1 MPSQIS
7 SGVEQFNMFARFAAS
22 ASMSSKG
29 LDTIA
34 RSDGVGAADGPHSP
48 LHISTASD
56 DKVYALRRSSLC
68 KRANDDTRAV
78 FMRAVSDM
86 FNGNIP
92 ENVQKAMKLNDFHC
106 GRPLTARRIL
116 AVREAVLAEAAA
128 RQIPDAIAAINR
140 DQPKP
145 GLQLTKDQMKL
156 ATELFKKHASVSAGI
171 HCKNNDILAAFIVR
185 RVTTPNLPP
194 PSFMDFSN
202 LRGISKCREFKP
214 GDPRAQYLDA
224 ATKEYLCDMAKECC
238 RQGKPFNEDN
248 ISHRFIADAGHGSY
262 TIAGHTFAHGQS
274 TASEVIDAFKSAVP
288 KPFHRKVLSAF
299 MCQVAKEIP
308 VSAAKY
314 GHVRFFPEST
324 QSGLELSSVAG
335 ADMIVGNP
343 FKTSDICDFSGT
355 PTYKLD
361 ITPDGKS
368 AKFTHVISGA
378 LRFDAAVGG
387 GFKSD
392 ESIGTFT
399 FTQEFTFDLSKEEPE
414 LTDYHIG
421 QTFGV

>member
-1 MPSQIS
+1 MPSQVS
-7 SGVEQFNMFARFAAS
+7 SGVEQFNVFVRFAAS
-22 ASMSSKG
+22 RMYADMNA
-29 LDTIA
+29 IA
-34 RSDGVGAADGPHSP
+34 RSDGVGTAEGAHAPF
-48 LHISTASD
+48 HISAASD
-56 DKVYALRRSSLC
+56 DKVRALRRSPSC
-68 KRANDDTRAV
+68 KAANNDTRDV

-86 FNGNIP
+86 FNGDIP
-92 ENVQKAMKLNDFHC
+92 KNVQKAMKLNDFNR
-106 GRPLTARRIL
+106 GRPLTVRRII
-116 AVREAVLAEAAA
+116 AVRDAILAEAAA

-140 DQPKP
+140 DRPEP
-145 GLQLTKDQMKL
+145 GIKLTKSQMKL
-156 ATELFKKHASVSAGI
+156 ATELFIENASVSAGI

-274 TASEVIDAFKSAVP
+274 TATEVIDAFKSAVP

-308 VSAAKY
+308 VSATKY

-324 QSGLELSSVAG
+324 QSGLELFSVAG

-378 LRFDAAVGG
+378 LRFDAVVGG

>member
-1 MPSQIS
+1 
-7 SGVEQFNMFARFAAS
+7 MFAKFAA
-22 ASMSSKG
+22 ARMHA
-29 LDTIA
+29 DMNAIA
-34 RSDGVGAADGPHSP
+34 RSDGVGTAEGSHAPF
-48 LHISTASD
+48 HISVASD
-56 DKVYALRRSSLC
+56 DKVRAIRRSSSS
-68 KRANDDTRAV
+68 KAANNNTRDV

-92 ENVQKAMKLNDFHC
+92 QNVQKAMKLNDFHR
-106 GRPLTARRIL
+106 GRPLTVRRII
-116 AVREAVLAEAAA
+116 AVRDAILAEAAA

-140 DQPKP
+140 DRPEP
-145 GLQLTKDQMKL
+145 GIKLTKSQMKL
-156 ATELFKKHASVSAGI
+156 ATELFIANASVSAGI

-194 PSFMDFSN
+194 PSFMDFRN
-202 LRGISKCREFKP
+202 LGGISKCREFKP

-274 TASEVIDAFKSAVP
+274 TATEVIDAFKSAVP

-324 QSGLELSSVAG
+324 QSGLELFSIAG

>member
-1 MPSQIS
+1 MPSQVS
-7 SGVEQFNMFARFAAS
+7 SGVEQFNVFARFAAS
-22 ASMSSKG
+22 RMYADMNA
-29 LDTIA
+29 IA
-34 RSDGVGAADGPHSP
+34 RSDGVGTAEGAHAPF
-48 LHISTASD
+48 HISAASD
-56 DKVYALRRSSLC
+56 DKVRALRRSPSC
-68 KRANDDTRAV
+68 KAANNDTRDV

-86 FNGNIP
+86 FNGDIP
-92 ENVQKAMKLNDFHC
+92 KNVQKAMKLNDFNR
-106 GRPLTARRIL
+106 GRPLTVRRII
-116 AVREAVLAEAAA
+116 AVRDAILAEAAA

-140 DQPKP
+140 DRPEP
-145 GLQLTKDQMKL
+145 GIKLTKSQMKL
-156 ATELFKKHASVSAGI
+156 ATELFIANASVSAGI

-194 PSFMDFSN
+194 PSFMDLRN
-202 LRGISKCREFKP
+202 LGGISKCREFKP

-274 TASEVIDAFKSAVP
+274 TATEVIDAFKSAVP

-308 VSAAKY
+308 VSAAKHGY
-314 GHVRFFPEST
+314 VRFFPEST
-324 QSGLELSSVAG
+324 QRGLELFSVTG

>member
-1 MPSQIS
+1 MPSQVS
-7 SGVEQFNMFARFAAS
+7 SGVEQFNVFARFAAS
-22 ASMSSKG
+22 RMYADMNA
-29 LDTIA
+29 IA
-34 RSDGVGAADGPHSP
+34 RSDGVGTAEGAHAPF
-48 LHISTASD
+48 HISAASD
-56 DKVYALRRSSLC
+56 DKVRALRRSPSC
-68 KRANDDTRAV
+68 KAANNDTRDV

-86 FNGNIP
+86 FNGDIP
-92 ENVQKAMKLNDFHC
+92 KNVQKAMKLNDFNR
-106 GRPLTARRIL
+106 GRPLTVRRII
-116 AVREAVLAEAAA
+116 AVRDAILAEAAA

-140 DQPKP
+140 DRPEP
-145 GLQLTKDQMKL
+145 GIKLTKSQMKL
-156 ATELFKKHASVSAGI
+156 ATELFIANASVSAGI

-274 TASEVIDAFKSAVP
+274 TATEVIDAFKSAVP

-324 QSGLELSSVAG
+324 QSGLELFSVAG